1 MPTLTELPFQRHD
14 LIEIAMALT
23 EAAVTAHGDD
33 RLDTAARRFHH
44 AARFYDAAGYECTAN
59 DKRRLAHAAETEAA
73 VARVAVIEHITS
85 VANTINVG
93 AA

>member
-1 MPTLTELPFQRHD
+1 MPTELPFQRHD

-23 EAAVTAHGDD
+23 ESAVTAQSDD
-33 RLDTAARRFHH
+33 RLDTAARRFYY

-73 VARVAVIEHITS
+73 EARVKVAEHIAS
-85 VANTINVG
+85 VASTINVE
-93 AA
+93 AV